1 MINIEE
7 NKQEFIRLY
16 NEYIKRDG
24 ADQLLEWIKGTDF
37 FTAPASSVYHL
48 AEDGGLCQHSLNVFQ
63 RLNKILGDEYG
74 SEYPDL
80 FNGMETI
87 AIVSLLHDLCKADY
101 YVKEMRNVKD
111 DKGNWI
117 QVPYYKVDERFHFGH
132 GAKSVYIIQNFMQL
146 DLDEASAIRYH
157 MGGMEIPNVV
167 EPNVTAVYNDYPL
180 ALYAHLADMQ
190 ATYIDER
197 IIKDND

>member
-1 MINIEE
+1 MIDINA
-7 NKQEFIRLY
+7 NKKEFVDIY
-16 NEYIKRDG
+16 KKYIKREG
-24 ADQLLEWIKGTDF
+24 SEQLLQWIEGTDF
-37 FTAPASSVYHL
+37 FTAPASSTYHL
-48 AEDGGLCQHSLNVFQ
+48 AEDGGLCQHSLNVFK
-63 RLNKILGDEYG
+63 RLNEILKNEYG
-74 SEYPDL
+74 DNYAEL

-101 YVKEMRNVKD
+101 YVKEMRNTKD

-117 QVPYYKVDERFHFGH
+117 QIPYYKVQERFHFGH

-157 MGGMEIPNVV
+157 MGGMEIPNTV

-180 ALYAHLADMQ
+180 ALYTHLADMY
-190 ATYIDER
+190 ASYVDER
-197 IIKDND
+197 IIRND

>member
-1 MINIEE
+1 MDIQA
-7 NKQEFIRLY
+7 NKQKFIELY
-16 NEYIKRDG
+16 KKHIKREG
-24 ADQLLEWIKGTDF
+24 AIQLLEWIEGTDF
-37 FTAPASSVYHL
+37 FTAPASSVFHL
-48 AEDGGLCQHSLNVFQ
+48 SEDGGLCMHSINVFN
-63 RLNKILGDEYG
+63 RLNKILKDEYG
-74 SEYPDL
+74 DNYAEM

-101 YVKEMRNVKD
+101 YVKELRNTKD

-117 QVPYYKVDERFHFGH
+117 QVPYFKIDERFHFGH

-157 MGGMEIPNVV
+157 MGGFEIPGAV
-167 EPNVTAVYNDYPL
+167 EPDVSAVYNDYPL
-180 ALYAHLADMQ
+180 SLYIHLADME

-197 IIKDND
+197 VSE

>member
-1 MINIEE
+1 MDIQA
-7 NKQEFIRLY
+7 NKQKFIELY
-16 NEYIKRDG
+16 KKHIKREG
-24 ADQLLEWIKGTDF
+24 AIQLLEWIEGTDF
-37 FTAPASSVYHL
+37 FTAPASSVFHL
-48 AEDGGLCQHSLNVFQ
+48 SEDGGLCMHSINVFN
-63 RLNKILGDEYG
+63 RLNKILKDEYG
-74 SEYPDL
+74 DNYAEM

-101 YVKEMRNVKD
+101 YVKELRNTKD

-117 QVPYYKVDERFHFGH
+117 QVPYFKVDERFHFGH

-157 MGGMEIPNVV
+157 MGGFEVPGAV
-167 EPNVTAVYNDYPL
+167 EPNVSAVYNDYPL
-180 ALYAHLADMQ
+180 ALYTHLADME

-197 IIKDND
+197 VSE

>member
-1 MINIEE
+1 MINLEE
-7 NKQEFIRLY
+7 NKKQFIALYKEF
-16 NEYIKRDG
+16 IKRDG
-24 ADQLLEWIKGTDF
+24 ADQLLEWISGTDF
-37 FTAPASSVYHL
+37 FEAPASSNYHL
-48 AEDGGLCQHSLNVFQ
+48 AEDGGLCQHSLNVFN
-63 RLNKILGDEYG
+63 RLNKILKTEYG
-74 SEYPDL
+74 DNYAEG

-101 YVKEMRNVKD
+101 YVKELRNTKD

-132 GAKSVYIIQNFMQL
+132 GSKSVYIIQNFMQL
-146 DLDEASAIRYH
+146 DLDEASAIRFH
-157 MGGMEIPNVV
+157 MGGLEIPNTV

-180 ALYAHLADMQ
+180 ALYTHLADMA

-197 IIKDND
+197 KE